1 MEFRKIRIGD
11 AKAGREFI
19 NSLVEEGVDIGTRR
33 KFSLSRE
40 RKWLKEL
47 RSDRSRTCLCA
58 FDNKILAGSAEVRQ
72 GRDDVSRHVGE
83 FGISVKKEYR
93 GTGLAHS
100 IARKIFALAKKR
112 GVSIL
117 RLRVFSTNRRAL
129 RFYRKL
135 GFRKIAVMRR
145 EIRISRRYIGAYLM
159 EKKL

>member
-19 NSLVEEGVDIGTRR
+19 NSLVEEGVDISVRR
-33 KFSLSRE
+33 RFSLAQERAWIRELLSDSSRIYV
-40 RKWLKEL
+40 
-47 RSDRSRTCLCA
+47 CA
-58 FDNKILAGSAEVRQ
+58 FDNRILAGSVEVRR
-72 GRDDVSRHVGE
+72 GRDGVSRHVGE

-117 RLRVFSTNRRAL
+117 HLRVFSTNRRAL

-135 GFRKIAVMRR
+135 GFRKIAVLRR